1 MSTVELT
8 RETDGPGLV
17 AALAEHGLEGE
28 LVGEDEH
35 ISVRVQDCDEG
46 LLAHAIEDWI
56 RERDLPLV
64 PVRLDDCTYTVS
76 PPAG

>member
-8 RETDGPGLV
+8 RDTDGPGLI

-28 LVGEDEH
+28 LVDEH
-35 ISVRVQDCDEG
+35 EHLVVQVQDCDEVR
-46 LLAHAIEDWI
+46 LAHAIEDWI

>member
-17 AALAEHGLEGE
+17 VSLADHGLKSK
-28 LVGEDEH
+28 LVGEEH
-35 ISVRVQDCDEG
+35 IVVQVEDCGDEQ
-46 LLAHAIEDWI
+46 LAHALEDWI
-56 RERDLPLV
+56 HERGLPLV
-64 PVRLDDCTYTVS
+64 PVRLDHCAYTVS

>member
-17 AALAEHGLEGE
+17 ASLAVHGLKSK
-28 LVGEDEH
+28 LVGDEH
-35 ISVRVQDCDEG
+35 IVVQVEDCDEEQ
-46 LLAHAIEDWI
+46 LAHAIEDWI
-56 RERDLPLV
+56 HERDLPLV

>member
-8 RETDGPGLV
+8 RDTDGPGLV

-28 LVGEDEH
+28 LVDGDEH
-35 ISVRVQDCDEG
+35 LTVRVQDCDEG

-56 RERDLPLV
+56 HERDLPLV
-64 PVRLDDCTYTVS
+64 PVRLNECTYSVA

>member
-17 AALAEHGLEGE
+17 ASLADHGLRGE
-28 LVGEDEH
+28 LVGGH
-35 ISVRVQDCDEG
+35 LVVQVEDCDDER
-46 LLAHAIEDWI
+46 LAHAIEDWI
-56 RERDLPLV
+56 HARDLPLV
-64 PVRLDDCTYTVS
+64 PVRLDDCTYMVS

>member
-8 RETDGPGLV
+8 RDTDGPGLI

-28 LVGEDEH
+28 LVGGDEH
-35 ISVRVQDCDEG
+35 VTVQVQDCDEG

-56 RERDLPLV
+56 HARDLPLV
-64 PVRLDDCTYTVS
+64 PVRLNDFTYTVS

>member
-1 MSTVELT
+1 VSTVELT

-28 LVGEDEH
+28 LVGDDGH
-35 ISVRVQDCDEG
+35 IAVQVQDCEEG

-64 PVRLDDCTYTVS
+64 PVRLDDYTFTVS